1 MAEHSGFLGGSIG
14 DNMMQELT
22 NDIGPSKSP
31 RILVPL
37 LHLYLERVFELVL
50 EKHWEKSHS
59 VVGERSGYLE
69 KVKLLYARNL
79 IDDDRYKSLKAINNI
94 RNAFAHSFNPKD
106 ETIEKY
112 AKDLEGHDWVEE
124 KYWLER
130 YLSSCIDSM
139 SVLTSYLDRK

>member
-22 NDIGPSKSP
+22 KDIGHSKSP

-59 VVGERSGYLE
+59 VV
-69 KVKLLYARNL
+69 
-79 IDDDRYKSLKAINNI
+79 
-94 RNAFAHSFNPKD
+94 
-106 ETIEKY
+106 
-112 AKDLEGHDWVEE
+112 
-124 KYWLER
+124 
-130 YLSSCIDSM
+130 
-139 SVLTSYLDRK
+139 

>member
-1 MAEHSGFLGGSIG
+1 M
-14 DNMMQELT
+14 
-22 NDIGPSKSP
+22 
-31 RILVPL
+31 
-37 LHLYLERVFELVL
+37 
-50 EKHWEKSHS
+50 
-59 VVGERSGYLE
+59 
-69 KVKLLYARNL
+69 KLLYARNL

-112 AKDLEGHDWVEE
+112 AKDLEGHHWVEE